1 MFDKALEQSF
11 SINSA
16 RISKGILEAYM
27 RFCEARIAFDTAL
40 IGEGDLNNDNV
51 DISASVKKLLAPI
64 VRHMDDSIDALKET
78 KIQFEYL
85 KSAVPCFCFTRE
97 ELTVIGAM
105 LISEGAIPVLTAQKI
120 SNVLQK
126 QGAGDMISYLE
137 SKAISL
143 HDKMEVLRKEFS
155 KTHHR
160 KFSSYLKNDREPN
173 ILVDMGT
180 MAKKWGELNEILLF
194 MRLAYI
200 SKIFGKMNFSRVL
213 WP

>member
-1 MFDKALEQSF
+1 MFDKELEQNF
-11 SINSA
+11 SRNSA
-16 RISKGILEAYM
+16 RLSKGIFEAYM

-40 IGEGDLNNDNV
+40 IGESDLDNVKV
-51 DISASVKKLLAPI
+51 DISAFVKKLLAPT

-78 KIQFEYL
+78 RIQFEYL
-85 KSAVPCFCFTRE
+85 KSAVPGFCFTRE
-97 ELTVIGAM
+97 ELTVISAM

-137 SKAISL
+137 GKAISL

-160 KFSSYLKNDREPN
+160 KVSSCLKNDREPN

-180 MAKKWGELNEILLF
+180 MAKKWGELNEMLLF
-194 MRLAYI
+194 MRLAYR
-200 SKIFGKMNFSRVL
+200 SKIFGTLNLSRVL
-213 WP
+213 RP